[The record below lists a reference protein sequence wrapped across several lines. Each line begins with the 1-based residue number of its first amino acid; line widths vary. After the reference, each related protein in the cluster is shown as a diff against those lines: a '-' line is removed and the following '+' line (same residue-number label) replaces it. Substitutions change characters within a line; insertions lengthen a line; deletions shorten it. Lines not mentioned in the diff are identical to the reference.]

1 MANKNKTTRKRE
13 NKVKGVQSN
22 QTYNQVK
29 EEELPEQKK
38 TFWQRL
44 FTERKILGML
54 YCCLGSSAVIGLYC
68 YCQSFLWGQLM
79 AVGGLLFWNGHS
91 HLALDR
97 IRSSRKKEIIAVS
110 AALIALFG
118 FMLYINF
125 KKSLLIIVIDV
136 IVNALIAQYKKP
148 YEDRVLEQLINEKN
162 GRRRLRRRRN

>member
-1 MANKNKTTRKRE
+1 MAHKNKTTGKRE
-13 NKVKGVQSN
+13 NKVKGDQSN
-22 QTYNQVK
+22 QTYDQGK

-44 FTERKILGML
+44 FTERKMLGML
-54 YCCLGSSAVIGLYC
+54 YRCLGSSLIICLAC
-68 YCQSFLWGQLM
+68 YNRSMLWFPLIL
-79 AVGGLLFWNGHS
+79 VGAILWWNGQS
-91 HLALDR
+91 HLELDR
-97 IRSSRKKEIIAVS
+97 IRSPRKKEIIAVT

-136 IVNALIAQYKKP
+136 IGNALIAQYTEP
-148 YEDRVLEQLINEKN
+148 FEDLMLKETKN